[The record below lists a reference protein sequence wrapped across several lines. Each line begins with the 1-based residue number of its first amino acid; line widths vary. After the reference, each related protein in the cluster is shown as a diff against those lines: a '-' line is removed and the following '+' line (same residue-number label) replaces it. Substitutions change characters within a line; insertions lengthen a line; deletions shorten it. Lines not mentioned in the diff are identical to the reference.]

1 MPKKISENNEILRGV
16 VGSTCHG
23 TAIEGSDDLDMLG
36 IFIEPPEKV
45 CGLETCDHYIFRTQP
60 DGVRSGPGDI
70 DLAMYSLRKFCRL
83 AEHGN
88 PSVLLLLFLPQHI
101 IKTWIG
107 EELISIRKSFIS
119 KNAGKR
125 YLGYLRAQKEK
136 MLGIRCHTVNRPELV
151 EKYGYD
157 TKFAHHALRLGYQ
170 GLELLREGDL
180 ILPIQEP
187 ELSVLR
193 DIRLG
198 EINFKDCIALIEAT
212 EAELSRAVDLCK
224 WDSDRKA
231 IDDFM
236 VGAHL
241 NHWELAYPVEC
252 QK

>member
-23 TAIEGSDDLDMLG
+23 TAIEKSDDRDEMG
-36 IFIEPPEKV
+36 IFVEPPEKV

-60 DGVRSGPGDI
+60 DGHRSGPGDL
-70 DLAMYSLRKFCRL
+70 DLVMYSLRKFCRL

-88 PSVLLLLFLPQHI
+88 PSVLLLLFLPKHI
-101 IKTWIG
+101 VMTELG
-107 EELISIRKSFIS
+107 ADLISMRKSFIS

-136 MLGIRCHTVNRPELV
+136 TLGIRCHTVNRPELV

-170 GLELLREGDL
+170 GIELLRDGDL
-180 ILPIQEP
+180 VLPIREP
-187 ELSVLR
+187 ELTVLR
-193 DIRLG
+193 DIRVG

-212 EAELSRAVDLCK
+212 EAELERAVDLCC
-224 WDSDRKA
+224 WDSDRKV
-231 IDDFM
+231 IDEFLVD
-236 VGAHL
+236 AHMR
-241 NHWELAYPVEC
+241 NWQEKGYV
-252 QK
+252 